1 MISLLKRL
9 IKFNYLLY
17 LLLELLE
24 MDLGKEFKK
33 FATKEKGISSTY
45 YNDIISSMFPSGLT
59 PNIIEERQM
68 NIAIFDVFSRL
79 MMDRIIF
86 LGTAI
91 NDQVANIIQAQLLF
105 LESTDSS
112 KDIQIYIN
120 SPGGSVYAGLGIYD
134 TMQLIKPDV
143 ATICT
148 GMAAS
153 MGAVLLCAGQKGK
166 RSGLTHSRVMIHQP
180 LGGAQGQASD
190 IEITT
195 REILSLK
202 EELYKIISKHT
213 GQDYEKV
220 YADSDRDYWMKAKK
234 ALEYGMID
242 EILTKN

>member
-1 MISLLKRL
+1 
-9 IKFNYLLY
+9 
-17 LLLELLE
+17 
-24 MDLGKEFKK
+24 
-33 FATKEKGISSTY
+33 
-45 YNDIISSMFPSGLT
+45 
-59 PNIIEERQM
+59 M

-86 LGTAI
+86 MGTAI

-105 LESTDSS
+105 LESTDST

-153 MGAVLLCAGQKGK
+153 MGAVLLCAGEKGK

-195 REILSLK
+195 REILTLK

-220 YADSDRDYWMKAKK
+220 YEDSDRDYWMKADK
-234 ALEYGMID
+234 ALKYGMID